1 MSMYNG
7 ITTARM
13 VREHVETVLYGGKER
28 ELEDRAAS
36 LIKLML
42 IIEQVLKTDGSIAD
56 LITEAV
62 IQAYDSTEDHDRN
75 LQAFMAQTSKQTSKE
90 LAKAK
95 KG

>member
-1 MSMYNG
+1 MYDG

-13 VREHVETVLYGGKER
+13 VREHVETVLYGGKEH

-36 LIKLML
+36 LIRLLL
-42 IIEQVLKTDGSIAD
+42 IFEQVLKADGSIAD

-62 IQAYDSTEDHDRN
+62 MHAYTSTEDHDKN
-75 LQAFMAQTSKQTSKE
+75 LEAFIAQTRKQATKE

-95 KG
+95 R